1 MLIIAKEPAANGAYP
16 PIQTWP
22 GIVPPGAYYQIQ
34 DGLDLS
40 LFTQY
45 SGFVTLTVIREI
57 VTAMDPNTDAWNA
70 AQAALLPALIE
81 AAVQQANATC
91 DSLIYAGVD
100 VKLAD
105 GSTEHFALTL
115 KDQTNIDSMF
125 DAVRWGATQYPY
137 HADSGYCMVYQAAD
151 IQAIYVACKSFVTY
165 QTSYCNYFKHWL
177 RRATSAAE
185 LEAIHY
191 GDPLPEDLAARMQEV
206 LTVAQEQTQVV
217 LARLQQAGEAAAT

>member
-1 MLIIAKEPAANGAYP
+1 MLIIAKEPAANGSYP
-16 PIQTWP
+16 PLQPWAGQT
-22 GIVPPGAYYQIQ
+22 PPEGYYQIK
-34 DGLDLS
+34 DGLDTS
-40 LFTQY
+40 VFAAH
-45 SGFVTLTVIREI
+45 SGFVVLTVIRGI
-57 VTAMDPNTDAWNA
+57 VTAMDPNTEAWNA
-70 AQAALLPALIE
+70 AQAAQLPALIE

>member
-1 MLIIAKEPAANGAYP
+1 MYILSKTKSDAGQYPALE
-16 PIQTWP
+16 TWP
-22 GIVPPGAYYQIQ
+22 GLTAPDGFYWWPDSLDRSQFEQYQ
-34 DGLDLS
+34 
-40 LFTQY
+40 
-45 SGFVTLTVIREI
+45 GFVTLTVQRNTVVSYE
-57 VTAMDPNTDAWNA
+57 PNQPAFEAW
-70 AQAALLPALIE
+70 QAEQLPALIE

-125 DAVRWGATQYPY
+125 DAITWGATQYPY
-137 HADSGYCMVYQAAD
+137 HADNGYCMVYQAAD
-151 IQAIYVACKSFVTY
+151 IQEIYLACKTFVTY

>member
-1 MLIIAKEPAANGAYP
+1 MYILSKTKSEAGQYPALE
-16 PIQTWP
+16 TWP
-22 GIVPPGAYYQIQ
+22 GLTAPAGFYWWPDSLDRAQFEQYQ
-34 DGLDLS
+34 
-40 LFTQY
+40 
-45 SGFVTLTVIREI
+45 GFVTLEVARGTV
-57 VTAMDPNTDAWNA
+57 VSCQPNLPAFEAW
-70 AQAALLPALIE
+70 QAARLPALIE

-125 DAVRWGATQYPY
+125 DAITWGATQYPY
-137 HADSGYCMVYQAAD
+137 HADNGYCMVYQAAD
-151 IQAIYVACKSFVTY
+151 IQEIYLACKTFVTY

-177 RRATSAAE
+177 RRTTSAAE

-191 GDPLPEDLAARMQEV
+191 GDPLPEDLATMMQEV